1 MITRRSFVAAA
12 AGAALWRPLRAQDQ
26 PKQLVKR
33 DMIVRSVRP
42 EDLEMP
48 ASGFADYVTPVDRFF
63 VRTHVYVPQVKL
75 PDWTLRIEGE
85 VSSPLSLSM
94 SDLRALPAA
103 EVVSV
108 LECAGNGR
116 AFYDPPVAGIQWTN
130 GAAGNGRWRGVRLAD
145 VLKRAGVTPKAMQVL
160 FDGADVPL
168 GRMADFQRTI
178 PLKKALDPN
187 TLLAYELNGEPL
199 PAQHGFPLR
208 AVVPGWAGDSW
219 MKWLTGIKVLDRESD
234 AWWMNNAY
242 RHPGKAVAP
251 GTLLAQDAMRPLES
265 LRVKSVIASPADRF
279 QIEAGKPS
287 TIRGV
292 AWSGESGPVTSVE
305 VSVDTGRSWRPAKII
320 SPSTRYGWRQWEL
333 AWTPPAEGYYTL
345 MARARDMGGDSQ
357 PLTEEWNPSGYLW
370 NVVPRVGVDVVK
382 QVQNLPQSGESPQ
395 SSSPPPQLEACM
407 VCHQDDVIRQQ
418 RLTRPQWDR
427 ELNKMAG
434 WMPADRQL
442 SPADRETLLNY
453 LSSVFGPR
461 PHTGP

>member
-1 MITRRSFVAAA
+1 
-12 AGAALWRPLRAQDQ
+12 
-26 PKQLVKR
+26 
-33 DMIVRSVRP
+33 
-42 EDLEMP
+42 MP
-48 ASGFADYVTPVDRFF
+48 NAGFADYITPSDRFF
-63 VRTHVYVPQVKL
+63 VRTHVYVPAVRPSEWKL
-75 PDWTLRIEGE
+75 TVEGE
-85 VSSPLSLSM
+85 VSSPLSFSLA
-94 SDLRALPAA
+94 DLRALPAV

-145 VLKRAGVTPKAMQVL
+145 VLKRAGVKNTAMHVL

-187 TLLAYELNGEPL
+187 TLLAYELNGESL

-219 MKWLTGIKVLDRESD
+219 MKWLTGIRVLDRESD

-251 GTLLAQDAMRPLES
+251 GTALPQEAMRPLES
-265 LRVKSVIASPADRF
+265 LRVKSVIASPLDRSLM
-279 QIEAGKPS
+279 ETGKP
-287 TIRGV
+287 TVIRGV

-305 VSVDTGRSWRPAKII
+305 VSVDAGRTWRPAKIT

-333 AWTPPAEGYYTL
+333 PWVPPAEGYYTV

-357 PLTEEWNPSGYLW
+357 PLSQEWNPSGYLW
-370 NVVPRVGVDVVK
+370 NVVPRVGVGVVT
-382 QVQNLPQSGESPQ
+382 QIQTAPLPLENGSPF
-395 SSSPPPQLEACM
+395 SPPPQLQTTCM
-407 VCHQDDVIRQQ
+407 TCHQDDVIRQQ
-418 RLTRPQWDR
+418 RLTRAQWDR

-442 SPADRETLLNY
+442 SPGDRETLLNY
-453 LSSVFGPR
+453 LSTTFGLR
-461 PHTGP
+461 TR